1 MLARPRLSCV
11 VLLNLTRK
19 RWVEATGASAGKRG
33 ASLSLLPICR
43 DVFDVTPLVAG
54 EYAPNLLPAQV
65 SKAIEQ
71 INEDALPLWQV
82 PDFIQRLAGREAG
95 VIFLG
100 GAFLEEEVLVVA
112 LEGARHG
119 YEIRLLADLAYART
133 ERDRPLVLG
142 RLAHHGIVA
151 TTIRQVLFEWA
162 VSCGDRATALRVQ
175 QLLS

>member
-19 RWVEATGASAGKRG
+19 RWAEATGASAGKRA

-54 EYAPNLLPAQV
+54 DCAADVLPPQV
-65 SKAIEQ
+65 RRAVEH
-71 INEDALPLWQV
+71 INEDALSLWQI
-82 PDFIQRLAGREAG
+82 PDFTQRLAARDAG

-133 ERDRPLVLG
+133 EHDRPLVLG

-162 VSCGDRATALRVQ
+162 VSCGDRAKVLRVQ